1 MKNTFY
7 LFVAA
12 LTLSMPSQVRAQ
24 VQAVPEA
31 SLEKE
36 HITDPYA
43 QRGDAWWSA
52 LGQQLTQQLDVPLE
66 RVQAV
71 TLQNIIYFA
80 TNYPDR
86 ARFNGA
92 VPQLLEIYRHHED
105 DAFRIM
111 GAAALH
117 AIGDRYG
124 MQAFSK
130 AVAEEKPGLVR
141 RIGIAAL
148 VDYYDLKK

>member
-7 LFVAA
+7 LFAVALA
-12 LTLSMPSQVRAQ
+12 LAMPSRARAQ
-24 VQAVPEA
+24 VQAAPETP
-31 SLEKE
+31 LVNQ
-36 HITDPYA
+36 HIADAY
-43 QRGDAWWSA
+43 QHRSDAWWNA
-52 LGQQLTQQLDVPLE
+52 LGRQLTLQLDVPLE
-66 RVQAV
+66 RVQEG
-71 TLQNIIYFA
+71 TLQNIIFFA
-80 TNYPDR
+80 TNYPDQ
-86 ARFNGA
+86 AKFNDA
-92 VPQLLEIYRHHED
+92 VPQLLEIYRHHEK

-111 GAAALH
+111 GAVALH

-130 AVAEEKPGLVR
+130 AVEEEKPGLVR